1 MTFLLDH
8 DVPVEVQRLLRREG
22 HQAVRVVDCLAPR
35 ATDEEVFGLASERG
49 WMLVT
54 CNRGDFLSL
63 AREQTHAGLVIL
75 IRRRSRLA
83 ECAAMLQLLRRA
95 GESGLRGN
103 INFA

>member
-22 HQAVRVVDCLAPR
+22 HQAVRVVDYLAPR
-35 ATDEEVFGLASERG
+35 ATDEEVFRLARERG

-63 AREQTHAGLVIL
+63 ARQQAHAGLVIL
-75 IRRRSRLA
+75 IRRKSRLA